1 MWTTSR
7 SPRARLLAAALVTAA
22 FAACG
27 DNDEHTPS
35 NPDAAVDVDAPP
47 PDIDAA
53 IDAPPPFVFTPP
65 TPRAIALAPA
75 ASDYLLTA
83 TAGPNGTIFAAGPV
97 GTVIGGPRVLT
108 IVKIKA
114 DGTLDTTWGGG
125 DGIVT
130 TDLVFVGAN
139 QDIKITTQP
148 PTGKILVQTQV
159 PNATNPADRDVV
171 ILRLNLDGTV
181 DTTFG
186 GAGTGMKLLDLST
199 GVMNGAALVG
209 LDTPRGIV
217 ADATGTIYS
226 FSMARATGTVAG
238 GGPRIDTDWTVTKLS
253 ADGVVDGAFAGGTGR
268 FTFNL
273 PNETITEQ
281 ARNITLLPDGN
292 LMIQGYADSAALGGA
307 HALLVKLTPAG
318 VLVPAFATGGIF
330 HDAVLPLQFE
340 VYHILPD
347 GNSGFGVTIGYG
359 RASGTNND
367 FVSMRLNLTT
377 GVRDATFGGGA
388 NGGGLSIDPSGMD
401 KSDNGRIIA
410 ALPGGGFVFGGS
422 CGPGNMPVQDA
433 CWVIIESDGTLDT
446 RFGTGRGMLAFNPA
460 ADGNDAFWGAA
471 VSGGKLFL
479 VGYRGGG
486 ALASQTAANNDD
498 SYVTVFDL
506 PAPGQ

>member
-1 MWTTSR
+1 M
-7 SPRARLLAAALVTAA
+7 LAAALATAA

-27 DNDEHTPS
+27 DNDENLPA
-35 NPDAAVDVDAPP
+35 NPDASVDAEPAIDAAVDAPG
-47 PDIDAA
+47 
-53 IDAPPPFVFTPP
+53 FVFTNP
-65 TPRAIALAPA
+65 TPKPIALAPA

-83 TAGPNGTIFAAGPV
+83 TPGPDGTIFAAGPV

-125 DGIVT
+125 DGIVAT
-130 TDLVFVGAN
+130 SLAFVGAN
-139 QDIKITTQP
+139 QDIKITPQP
-148 PTGKILVQTQV
+148 PSGKILVQTQI
-159 PNATNPADRDVV
+159 PNASNPADRDVA

-181 DTTFG
+181 DNTFG
-186 GAGTGMKLLDLST
+186 GNGDGIKLLDLST
-199 GVMNGAALVG
+199 AVMNGAALAG

-253 ADGVVDGAFAGGTGR
+253 ADGAIDDTFAGGTGR
-268 FTFNL
+268 FAFNL
-273 PNETITEQ
+273 PGELISEQ
-281 ARNITLLPDGN
+281 ARNITLLADGN
-292 LMIQGYADSAALGGA
+292 LIIQGYADSAALGGS
-307 HALLVKLTPAG
+307 HALLVKLTPTG
-318 VLVPAFATGGIF
+318 VLVPGFATGGIF

-340 VYHILPD
+340 VYRVLPD

-367 FVSMRLNLTT
+367 FVSMRLDLTT
-377 GVRDATFGGGA
+377 GMRDTSFGGGA
-388 NGGGLSIDPSGMD
+388 NGGALSLDPSGMD
-401 KSDNGRIIA
+401 KSDNGRIMA

-433 CWVIIESDGTLDT
+433 CWVIIKSDGTLDT
-446 RFGTGRGMLAFNPA
+446 RFGTGKGTFVFNGT

-471 VSGGKLFL
+471 VSGNKLFL

-486 ALASQTAANNDD
+486 ALAGQTAVNNDD

-506 PAPGQ
+506 PAP